1 MREEEATV
9 VEATT
14 RDIAAVAVTRTATVE
29 VATEVATVT
38 VVDISH
44 SQVSIC
50 VSHLSQRRDRLLHM
64 ETVLTDLQVWNQET
78 LSQ

>member
-1 MREEEATV
+1 MDAATAETEEVTEVTMREEGAIV
-9 VEATT
+9 AEATT
-14 RDIAAVAVTRTATVE
+14 RDIAAAVVTRTVTDE

-50 VSHLSQRRDRLLHM
+50 VSHLS
-64 ETVLTDLQVWNQET
+64 
-78 LSQ
+78 